1 MTNLPL
7 ARYAAA
13 TVGQVYRLRWQLE
26 LLFKEW
32 KSHAKL
38 RAFSTVNRSIIEGL
52 IWAAIVV
59 AAVKRYLAH
68 SVQIVAG
75 VATST
80 LRTAKCAWQ
89 VIPALLEALL
99 TGASRRL
106 HSAFLRAIHYLAVNA
121 LRAHPKRDLRS
132 GRLASGL
139 TTNFKLA

>member
-1 MTNLPL
+1 MSNLPL

-32 KSHAKL
+32 KSHANL
-38 RAFSTVNRSIIEGL
+38 RAFSTVNPSIIEGL

-89 VIPALLEALL
+89 VIPALLEA
-99 TGASRRL
+99 
-106 HSAFLRAIHYLAVNA
+106 
-121 LRAHPKRDLRS
+121 
-132 GRLASGL
+132 
-139 TTNFKLA
+139 

>member
-32 KSHAKL
+32 KSHANL

-59 AAVKRYLAH
+59 SSQTLPRTQRPNRRWRCNLDIAYREMC
-68 SVQIVAG
+68 VAG
-75 VATST
+75 YSSVVGGFTD
-80 LRTAKCAWQ
+80 
-89 VIPALLEALL
+89 
-99 TGASRRL
+99 RRVTPI
-106 HSAFLRAIHYLAVNA
+106 A
-121 LRAHPKRDLRS
+121 
-132 GRLASGL
+132 
-139 TTNFKLA
+139 